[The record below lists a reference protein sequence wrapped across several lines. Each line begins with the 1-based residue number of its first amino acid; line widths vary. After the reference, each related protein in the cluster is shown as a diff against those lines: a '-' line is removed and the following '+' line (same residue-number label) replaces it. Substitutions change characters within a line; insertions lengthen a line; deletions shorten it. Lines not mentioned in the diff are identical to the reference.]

1 MVSGI
6 LGELLLCT
14 GLAMEIVDFG
24 ETPVVKTQPGRK
36 EADEVNIL
44 TFFSSRT
51 LVCRWDLLLAG
62 FSDKPEDREPEA
74 G

>member
-51 LVCRWDLLLAG
+51 LAYH
-62 FSDKPEDREPEA
+62 
-74 G
+74 